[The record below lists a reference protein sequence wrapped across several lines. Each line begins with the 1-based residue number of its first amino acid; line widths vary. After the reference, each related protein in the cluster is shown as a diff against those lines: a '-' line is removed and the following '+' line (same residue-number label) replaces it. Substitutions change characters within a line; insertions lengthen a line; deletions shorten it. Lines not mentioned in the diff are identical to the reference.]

1 MNENKHAD
9 NRMGKEE
16 KLRLKTLVD
25 GLFREGDTL
34 YDFPLRM
41 NFRALGQ
48 EGLSGSF
55 RCGTPE
61 GVGPLQML
69 VTVPKRKRRRAVDR
83 VLLRRRI
90 REAYRLNRHRLREAV
105 TESGAIATLGMA
117 FIYMHDTNVD
127 YALIEKKMRKL
138 LDRLTTMI
146 EEGSLKIHNPVGH
159 NQAEDDSTR

>member
-1 MNENKHAD
+1 MNEIKQAD

-25 GLFREGDTL
+25 GLFRGGETL
-34 YDFPLRM
+34 YDFPLRI

-90 REAYRLNRHRLREAV
+90 REAYRLNRHRLRETVA
-105 TESGAIATLGMA
+105 ESGAIATLGMA
-117 FIYMHDTNVD
+117 FIYMHGENSD
-127 YALIEKKMRKL
+127 YALIEKKMRRL

-146 EEGSLKIHNPVGH
+146 EEGRLTVHNNTQDKKDEPD
-159 NQAEDDSTR
+159 Q

>member
-1 MNENKHAD
+1 
-9 NRMGKEE
+9 MGKEE
-16 KLRLKTLVD
+16 KLRLRTLVD
-25 GLFREGDTL
+25 GLFREGETL

-41 NFRALGQ
+41 NFRAMGQ

-90 REAYRLNRHRLREAV
+90 REAYRLNRHRLRETV
-105 TESGAIATLGMA
+105 TENGTIATLGMA
-117 FIYMHDTNVD
+117 FIYMHGENVD
-127 YALIEKKMRKL
+127 YALIEKKMRRL
-138 LDRLTTMI
+138 LDRLATMI
-146 EEGSLKIHNPVGH
+146 EEGRLTVHNTARDKKDEPD
-159 NQAEDDSTR
+159 Q